1 MLSDTPMRLHH
12 NFRSVPRGTTAAPA
26 SWSCKDGVEATM
38 PPGNAQTHR
47 RVSKLIPFGVGSLRR
62 ALDNY
67 LSHYLQERNH
77 RGRSNTLLF
86 AQKTKLRPGAAIE
99 CHERLGGLLRDSHR
113 KAASVL
119 RCSGVGWSCW
129 RVACRHQF
137 SSFLLVSLV
146 RSRDRGSKD
155 TVVFL
160 RKSAPRGFLTIRAE
174 SGLGALKPA
183 TNRV

>member
-1 MLSDTPMRLHH
+1 
-12 NFRSVPRGTTAAPA
+12 
-26 SWSCKDGVEATM
+26 M

-67 LSHYLQERNH
+67 LPHYLQERNH

-129 RVACRHQF
+129 RAIVPDRFGGVGAWR
-137 SSFLLVSLV
+137 V
-146 RSRDRGSKD
+146 RSNPAVYFRSQDRGSED
-155 TVVFL
+155 AVVF
-160 RKSAPRGFLTIRAE
+160 PGI
-174 SGLGALKPA
+174 G
-183 TNRV
+183 VD